1 MQAIAFLVLPFRE
14 AEEAEEAEEAGEEI
28 YYIIILAVP
37 L

>member
-28 YYIIILAVP
+28 YYIILAVP